1 LFHRPDENIHHELRL
16 LRYKVEIEILEFQ
29 VWNDSGSSV
38 DSGTL
43 PDRVLSDSDSDEDYP
58 GFTQHM
64 RSHPFPRRTIF
75 RTTGFGRGA
84 AGGGACSGDG
94 GGSAPANQAL
104 AGCPLSCPIR
114 FGSFQCSVDTL
125 CPKGSGPS
133 CNKRL

>member
-16 LRYKVEIEILEFQ
+16 LCYKVEIEILEFQ

-43 PDRVLSDSDSDEDYP
+43 PDRVLSDFDFDEDYP